1 MEKGT
6 FDGLK
11 AQGPAPG
18 MKAESLTEL
27 QEQSTKK
34 LAELKAYLEK
44 RVAEHEEEIGTLR
57 SFLGIV
63 DTLLAERSYRKMEI
77 PKTVA
82 ETTHAVPVVV
92 ETPPQSIRTMA
103 GIHLANIYVEDADLI
118 IVPSEIVKF
127 DVNAAPLRTFLIGKV
142 LEPMKTK
149 DLEAVQK
156 QELSPD
162 RVLSYKLDQESNIL
176 KQLHIKNFGDDRRLN
191 EIRNGVRW
199 TLRKMYEK
207 TIGT

>member
-1 MEKGT
+1 M
-6 FDGLK
+6 
-11 AQGPAPG
+11 
-18 MKAESLTEL
+18 TEL

-77 PKTVA
+77 TQTIM
-82 ETTHAVPVVV
+82 ETTPAR
-92 ETPPQSIRTMA
+92 TTAGTQAQSIRTMA

>member
-1 MEKGT
+1 M
-6 FDGLK
+6 
-11 AQGPAPG
+11 
-18 MKAESLTEL
+18 TEL
-27 QEQSTKK
+27 QERSTKK

-44 RVAEHEEEIGTLR
+44 KVAEHEEENQTLR
-57 SFLGIV
+57 SFLEIV

-77 PKTVA
+77 PETVM
-82 ETTHAVPVVV
+82 ETTPALAVAGSQS
-92 ETPPQSIRTMA
+92 QSIRTMA
-103 GIHLANIYVEDADLI
+103 GVHLADIYVEDSDLR
-118 IVPSEIVKF
+118 IVPVDTIKF

-142 LEPMKTK
+142 LEPMKAK

-156 QELSPD
+156 QDLSPD
-162 RVLSYKLDQESNIL
+162 RVLSYKLDQEGNMI
-176 KQLHIKNFGDDRRLN
+176 KQLQIKNFGDDRRLN